1 MKLDRCINVYKLKPK
16 QFSDI
21 HRFLSIGFKRPKL
34 ATDLLTGFG
43 SCRLPLVSE
52 NHILEVC
59 IMMLY
64 LEKTDVEKVSPL
76 DFFNF
81 FGFSVLLING
91 LGLDV

>member
-1 MKLDRCINVYKLKPK
+1 MKLDRCINVYKLKLK
-16 QFSDI
+16 QFGDI
-21 HRFLSIGFKRPKL
+21 HRFLSIGFKRPEV

-43 SCRLPLVSE
+43 SCRLRLVSE

-76 DFFNF
+76 DF
-81 FGFSVLLING
+81 SIS
-91 LGLDV
+91 LDSRCCWLTD

>member
-21 HRFLSIGFKRPKL
+21 HRFLSIRFKRPEL

-43 SCRLPLVSE
+43 SCCLRLVSE

-59 IMMLY
+59 RIMLY
-64 LEKTDVEKVSPL
+64 LEKTDVERVSPL
-76 DFFNF
+76 DLSNF
-81 FGFSVLLING
+81 
-91 LGLDV
+91 LDSWCCWLTD